1 MFPFSKSW
9 GTWAPFIML
18 PIPAHTE
25 INITKWWWIK
35 DQEDGYY
42 QKDLLVTGT
51 AFKKITRWEN
61 TSDATSSS
69 RNREPAAAIVV
80 VVVVVIVC
88 DTARNKAL
96 NLYIDIYGRFFW
108 RFMMLEG
115 NKIHHINFS
124 KVKKVIATRNTHH
137 INFCGGLTRFLNLI
151 SAMWTIN

>member
-80 VVVVVIVC
+80 VVVVVVVIVC

-96 NLYIDIYGRFFW
+96 NLYIDMVDVSGGFW
-108 RFMMLEG
+108 CWRGTKFIMLIFP
-115 NKIHHINFS
+115 KS
-124 KVKKVIATRNTHH
+124 KR
-137 INFCGGLTRFLNLI
+137 
-151 SAMWTIN
+151 W